1 MAKKIIRLKENVLH
15 DIINEAFHRIIN
27 ESYSNIDWDR
37 VDTIEFECF
46 YDEDDLQD
54 AINDGD
60 IENTTDGI
68 NEWMYDNLLFDMT
81 FTDSNGDT
89 LGYMNETQSMMETY
103 GMPEEYIEMVVNT
116 YKENPQLNQ
125 TYYVS
130 DIAYEMANRIG
141 NVDDACKRLFE
152 TTDEYSKGMHG
163 FVLKDGTI
171 VLMPPGSD
179 HNNIT
184 SINGVEDKWQF
195 VEDGNPS
202 ILNNNLRVGDTL
214 TYKQQI
220 VIGRMIRCYS
230 DDELFVDFLGGP
242 KGEQTCRYIYPSYQR
257 VFADIDRYYE
267 EGIIP
272 QGDGF

>member
-1 MAKKIIRLKENVLH
+1 
-15 DIINEAFHRIIN
+15 
-27 ESYSNIDWDR
+27 
-37 VDTIEFECF
+37 
-46 YDEDDLQD
+46 
-54 AINDGD
+54 
-60 IENTTDGI
+60 
-68 NEWMYDNLLFDMT
+68 MT

-130 DIAYEMANRIG
+130 DIAYEMANRMG

-171 VLMPPGSD
+171 VLMPPGGD

-214 TYKQQI
+214 TYEQQI

-242 KGEQTCRYIYPSYQR
+242 KGEQTCRYIYPSYQGYSPTLT
-257 VFADIDRYYE
+257 DITKMELSHREMVSKCDYIPRIIRYLCLNDKRRNYNY
-267 EGIIP
+267 
-272 QGDGF
+272 QGYH